1 MPFPFSL
8 SCLLP
13 LKMLHIDAEKLTIV
27 CLYSYL
33 HFNSIV
39 ESFFFLPVDYRSFVL
54 LNLYVNKA

>member
-13 LKMLHIDAEKLTIV
+13 LEMSNIDAKKLTIV

-33 HFNSIV
+33 HLNFIV
-39 ESFFFLPVDYRSFVL
+39 ESFFY
-54 LNLYVNKA
+54 